1 MIEKEQEM
9 WKQGDYFRKINKN
22 VSKYPN
28 MLHAKCRYP
37 VYSLQLKKR
46 LVEQNN
52 PRTQHSQMSNDEE
65 DNENANDQEFSN
77 KRPQGGG
84 DAYTKMVT
92 KVEKIKVCQNNRINY
107 SHFMNQDSICYA
119 STEVFQ

>member
-1 MIEKEQEM
+1 MIEKEPEM

-28 MLHAKCRYP
+28 MLNAKCRFP

-46 LVEQNN
+46 LLEHTNQ
-52 PRTQHSQMSNDEE
+52 RIQTSQMSNDQE
-65 DNENANDQEFSN
+65 DNENANNQECSN
-77 KRPQGGG
+77 KNMLGGG

-92 KVEKIKVCQNNRINY
+92 KVEKIKVIFIEY
-107 SHFMNQDSICYA
+107 IVMCY
-119 STEVFQ
+119 

>member
-1 MIEKEQEM
+1 MIEKEHEM

-28 MLHAKCRYP
+28 LLNTKCRYP

-46 LVEQNN
+46 LIDHNNQRIQN
-52 PRTQHSQMSNDEE
+52 SQMSYEQE
-65 DNENANDQEFSN
+65 DNENANNQEFSN
-77 KRPQGGG
+77 KKATSGG

-92 KVEKIKVCQNNRINY
+92 KVEKIKVCLFNL
-107 SHFMNQDSICYA
+107 SS
-119 STEVFQ
+119 SE